1 MKTKCDF
8 VSNLKNANSKMS
20 RSARFQGSHTFLQT
34 ETTNYLRLYL
44 LLKLDWCSHR
54 FCILKRFEFFLLFVL
69 ISFYSDVILNIL
81 FFGGIAGQIHI
92 LF

>member
-1 MKTKCDF
+1 MQTVKCH
-8 VSNLKNANSKMS
+8 AM
-20 RSARFQGSHTFLQT
+20 QGFKGPIFFCKQRQQVIYDGTYF
-34 ETTNYLRLYL
+34 
-44 LLKLDWCSHR
+44 LKLDWCSHG

-69 ISFYSDVILNIL
+69 ISFYLDVILNIL